1 MTPPVPKH
9 DDLSREIEQ
18 ALEGVNLQE
27 LDQSGRPS
35 AARGTARGDRLFE
48 GVVQGVHGDDVI
60 VDLGPRMQG
69 VVSLREFE
77 TPPTVGD
84 RHRFLLRG
92 REEELWLLSLR
103 DARELASWDDLAPGA
118 HVKARVSGQNRGG
131 LELKIGSH
139 DAFMPAS
146 QVALGREE
154 DLAAYIGQI
163 LVCEV
168 LEIDRDRN
176 RVLLSRRSVLE
187 RERAEERKES
197 IGKLHAGMVLKG
209 KVTRIEPFGAFVDVG
224 GGLEGLV
231 HVSNLSRERIQHPSE
246 LVSVGLEVEVQ
257 VLDIKEDGKRIGLG
271 MKQLQPDPWV
281 GIADRLAVDSVH
293 PGTVTRLTEFGAF
306 VEIEPGVEGLVH
318 VSQFGRERL
327 RRASDV
333 TKVGESLPVRILS
346 VSPTEQ
352 RISLSRLDPRGAVL
366 GSEDSVDS
374 SVIDEV
380 LSSHQGEKKV
390 GTNLGALFQKALGAK
405 KKA

>member
-1 MTPPVPKH
+1 MTPPVPKE
-9 DDLSREIEQ
+9 DDLSREIEK

-27 LDQSGRPS
+27 LGEGGRAAPRGPS
-35 AARGTARGDRLFE
+35 KGDRLFE
-48 GVVQGVHGDDVI
+48 GVVAGVHGDDVI

-69 VVSLREFE
+69 VVSLREFDE
-77 TPPTVGD
+77 PPTVGD

-103 DARELASWDDLAPGA
+103 DAKELASWEDLAPGA

-146 QVALGREE
+146 QVALGRQE
-154 DLAAYIGQI
+154 DLAGFIGQT

-168 LEIDRDRN
+168 LEIDRERN

-197 IGKLHAGMVLKG
+197 LGKLHPGLVLKG
-209 KVTRIEPFGAFVDVG
+209 KVTRIEAFGAFVDVG

-231 HVSNLSRERIQHPSE
+231 HVSNLSRKRIQVPADH
-246 LVSVGLEVEVQ
+246 VTIGQEVEVQ
-257 VLDIKEDGKRIGLG
+257 VLDIKDGGKRIGLG
-271 MKQLQPDPWV
+271 MKQLEPDPWV
-281 GIADRLAVDSVH
+281 GIADRLGTDSVH
-293 PGTVTRLTEFGAF
+293 NGLVTRLTEFGAF
-306 VEIEPGVEGLVH
+306 VEIEPGIEGLVH
-318 VSQFGRERL
+318 VSQFGKERV
-327 RRASDV
+327 RRPSDV
-333 TKVGESLPVRILS
+333 TKVGERFPVRVLS

-366 GSEDSVDS
+366 GSEDSVES
-374 SVIDEV
+374 NVIDEV
-380 LSSHQGEKKV
+380 LSSHQGEKPV
-390 GTNLGALFQKALGAK
+390 GTNLGALFQKALSAK